1 MKTLTA
7 QEIVNKIC
15 EDRDRETVRAIRRL
29 SKRVEKD
36 NPHGLHLQLLMQYAL
51 LK

>member
-36 NPHGLHLQLLMQYAL
+36 NPHGLHLQLLIQYAL

>member
-1 MKTLTA
+1 MRTLTA

-15 EDRDRETVRAIRRL
+15 EDRDQETVKAMRRL

-36 NPHGLHLQLLMQYAL
+36 NPHKLHLQILIQYAL

>member
-1 MKTLTA
+1 MRTLTA

-15 EDRDRETVRAIRRL
+15 EDRDRETVRAMRRL
-29 SKRVEKD
+29 SKKVEKD
-36 NPHGLHLQLLMQYAL
+36 NPHGLHLQLLIQYSL

>member
-15 EDRDRETVRAIRRL
+15 EDRDQETVRAIRRL
-29 SKRVEKD
+29 SKKVDKE
-36 NPHGLHLQLLMQYAL
+36 NPHGLNLQLLIQYAL

>member
-15 EDRDRETVRAIRRL
+15 EDRDQETVRAIRRL
-29 SKRVEKD
+29 SKRVDKD
-36 NPHGLHLQLLMQYAL
+36 NPHGLNLQLLIQYAL
-51 LK
+51 IK

>member
-15 EDRDRETVRAIRRL
+15 EDRDRETVKAMQRL
-29 SKRVEKD
+29 SKKVDRD
-36 NPHGLHLQLLMQYAL
+36 NPYGLNLQLLIQYAL
-51 LK
+51 IK